1 MYSLYVSESVSKFN
15 SFHVTNADTYKG
27 QKNCADEN
35 ATVKNWMS
43 TKHLSLY
50 VNIVEQHL
58 NYETVWVL

>member
-35 ATVKNWMS
+35 ATVKN
-43 TKHLSLY
+43 
-50 VNIVEQHL
+50 
-58 NYETVWVL
+58 